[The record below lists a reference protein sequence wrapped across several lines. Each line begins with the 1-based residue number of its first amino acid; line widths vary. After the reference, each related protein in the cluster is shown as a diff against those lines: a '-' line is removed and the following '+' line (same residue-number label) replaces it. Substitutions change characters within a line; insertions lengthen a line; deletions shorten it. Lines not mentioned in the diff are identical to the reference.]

1 LRVTESGN
9 GTAARAENG
18 WAIRVAQV
26 TARLAEHRFTSHD
39 GDGLVEAAV
48 DGNGDPVAVVLT
60 NRAVRLLS
68 EAALGARVVAALDR
82 ARARA
87 DEVAGPLLAE
97 RLGAVLP
104 GAPVDLVE
112 DGELAAVETAH
123 DPTGTVAATVNA
135 HGELYDVRLA
145 RQVLEL
151 DRQVLAARIAAAE
164 TAAYHAALRTWAN
177 SPRYRRSR
185 QNPG

>member
-18 WAIRVAQV
+18 WAIRLGQV

-39 GDGLVEAAV
+39 GDGLVEAVV
-48 DGNGDPVAVVLT
+48 DGNGDPVAVMLT

-97 RLGAVLP
+97 RLGVVLP
-104 GAPVDLVE
+104 AAPPDLAE
-112 DGELAAVETAH
+112 EGELAAVETAH
-123 DPTGTVAATVNA
+123 DTTGTVAATVNA
-135 HGELYDVRLA
+135 HGELYDVRLD
-145 RQVLEL
+145 RRVLEL
-151 DRQVLAARIAAAE
+151 DRHVLAARIAAAE

-177 SPRYRRSR
+177 TPRYRRSR
-185 QNPG
+185 HNPS

>member
-1 LRVTESGN
+1 VTESGN
-9 GTAARAENG
+9 GTAARAESG
-18 WAIRVAQV
+18 LAIRLAQV

-39 GDGLVEAAV
+39 GDGLVEAVV
-48 DGNGDPVAVVLT
+48 DGNGEPVAVVLT

-87 DEVAGPLLAE
+87 DEVAGPLLAG
-97 RLGAVLP
+97 RLGVALP
-104 GAPVDLVE
+104 AAPPGLVE
-112 DGELAAVETAH
+112 DSELLAAVETAY
-123 DPTGTVAATVNA
+123 DVTGTVTATVNA

-145 RQVLEL
+145 RRVLEL
-151 DRQVLAARIAAAE
+151 DRTVLAARIAAAE
-164 TAAYHAALRTWAN
+164 SAAYHAALRSWAD

-185 QNPG
+185 